1 MKFALVVNLS
11 KERAIKYAKKISL
24 FLLDKNAEIAMIEEC
39 SQYFKGIHIHYSK
52 NITELFEYCDMAI
65 TVGGDGTIIHA
76 AKYAAKADKQL
87 IGVNVGRLG
96 FAADVE
102 PHEYEQLERL
112 ITGDYTTEERIL
124 LDVEVIKEDGSKH
137 YLAVN
142 DAVVARGQLSKTI
155 DLHLTLDGD
164 EISKYRADGLLFAT
178 PTGSTAYSLSA
189 GGPILAPKMEC
200 ILMTPVCPHS
210 LFSRSVLFSGESE
223 LSVHVKIPE
232 ECCCVLTIDGEKNV
246 PVLATDRVVIRKSD
260 LKLKLALL
268 HNRNF
273 YKLLNEKL
281 KEGFLM
287 KTGRHARILDIIAE
301 HPIETQDELLTRLRE
316 EGFKAT
322 QATISR
328 DIKDLRLVKTLGS
341 DGKYRYVSAS
351 RSSTDIRTNFS
362 NLFSTSVN
370 SIDVAQNLVVIK
382 TLSGMAQAVCAALDS
397 ADYPSVVGTIAGDDT
412 IFIACRTADLAVSL
426 TEELKKLI

>member
-1 MKFALVVNLS
+1 
-11 KERAIKYAKKISL
+11 
-24 FLLDKNAEIAMIEEC
+24 
-39 SQYFKGIHIHYSK
+39 
-52 NITELFEYCDMAI
+52 
-65 TVGGDGTIIHA
+65 
-76 AKYAAKADKQL
+76 
-87 IGVNVGRLG
+87 
-96 FAADVE
+96 
-102 PHEYEQLERL
+102 
-112 ITGDYTTEERIL
+112 
-124 LDVEVIKEDGSKH
+124 
-137 YLAVN
+137 
-142 DAVVARGQLSKTI
+142 
-155 DLHLTLDGD
+155 
-164 EISKYRADGLLFAT
+164 
-178 PTGSTAYSLSA
+178 
-189 GGPILAPKMEC
+189 
-200 ILMTPVCPHS
+200 
-210 LFSRSVLFSGESE
+210 
-223 LSVHVKIPE
+223 
-232 ECCCVLTIDGEKNV
+232 
-246 PVLATDRVVIRKSD
+246 
-260 LKLKLALL
+260 
-268 HNRNF
+268 
-273 YKLLNEKL
+273 
-281 KEGFLM
+281 M

-301 HPIETQDELLTRLRE
+301 HPIEAQDELLTRLRE

>member
-1 MKFALVVNLS
+1 
-11 KERAIKYAKKISL
+11 
-24 FLLDKNAEIAMIEEC
+24 
-39 SQYFKGIHIHYSK
+39 
-52 NITELFEYCDMAI
+52 
-65 TVGGDGTIIHA
+65 
-76 AKYAAKADKQL
+76 
-87 IGVNVGRLG
+87 
-96 FAADVE
+96 
-102 PHEYEQLERL
+102 
-112 ITGDYTTEERIL
+112 
-124 LDVEVIKEDGSKH
+124 
-137 YLAVN
+137 
-142 DAVVARGQLSKTI
+142 
-155 DLHLTLDGD
+155 
-164 EISKYRADGLLFAT
+164 
-178 PTGSTAYSLSA
+178 
-189 GGPILAPKMEC
+189 
-200 ILMTPVCPHS
+200 
-210 LFSRSVLFSGESE
+210 
-223 LSVHVKIPE
+223 
-232 ECCCVLTIDGEKNV
+232 
-246 PVLATDRVVIRKSD
+246 
-260 LKLKLALL
+260 
-268 HNRNF
+268 
-273 YKLLNEKL
+273 
-281 KEGFLM
+281 M
-287 KTGRHARILDIIAE
+287 KTGRHTRILDIITE